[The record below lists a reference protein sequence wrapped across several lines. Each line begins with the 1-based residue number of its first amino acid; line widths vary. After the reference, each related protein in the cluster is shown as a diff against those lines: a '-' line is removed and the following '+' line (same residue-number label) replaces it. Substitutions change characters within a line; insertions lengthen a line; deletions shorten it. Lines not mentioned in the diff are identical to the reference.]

1 MGRQLTPPEAL
12 WQQYWTCFRKNS
24 FQGEGTSVGPQEV
37 QTSLL

>member
-12 WQQYWTCFRKNS
+12 WRHNWTYFGKKS
-24 FQGEGTSVGPQEV
+24 FHAEGTSVGSQEV